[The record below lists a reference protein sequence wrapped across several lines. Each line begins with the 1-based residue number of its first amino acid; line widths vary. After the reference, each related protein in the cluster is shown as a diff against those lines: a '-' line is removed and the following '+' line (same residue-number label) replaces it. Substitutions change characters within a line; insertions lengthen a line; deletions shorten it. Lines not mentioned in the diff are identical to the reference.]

1 MEPLSITILTSGRFH
16 VLDLARE
23 LERLGHRVRFLSL
36 LPPWQLPRR
45 GLAASRGVWL
55 LGSAPLLGLR
65 RFARGAL
72 GETAAELLNRSIDHQ
87 AALLVRFGPDVD
99 VFIGMAGMSL
109 HALRAAR
116 ARGALT
122 LLERS
127 SAHIELQLA
136 LLGQPSDTS
145 AVARELAEYAEVDVL
160 SIPSRHVESGF
171 LAKGFPRERLA
182 LNVLGV
188 DLDEFPHDPG
198 PQDGPLEV
206 AFVGAFSRR
215 KGCDLWLEAA
225 ARLPSLRFTH
235 VGPAGDVAPSNAPN
249 APDLPNVRHLAAVPQ
264 RELRRFY
271 AAADVLTLPSRE
283 DGFGLVMSQALAS
296 GCHVVGTD
304 KTGAPDLAELAP
316 GAVTVVPAGDLEA
329 LVSALLALEA
339 RRAELRAARQMTPL
353 WRERLS
359 WRAYAERYVATIR
372 ASLSAAP
379 RRGRAT
385 R

>member
-45 GLAASRGVWL
+45 GLPANRGVWL

-65 RFARGAL
+65 RLARGPL
-72 GETAAELLNRSIDHQ
+72 GEAAAELLNRSIDHQ
-87 AALLVRFGPDVD
+87 AALHLRLGPHVD
-99 VFIGMAGMSL
+99 AFIGMAGMSL
-109 HALRAAR
+109 HALRAAKT
-116 ARGALT
+116 RGALT
-122 LLERS
+122 ILERS

-136 LLGQPSDTS
+136 LLGQPSNTP

-171 LAKGFPRERLA
+171 LAKGFHRERLA

-225 ARLPSLRFTH
+225 ARLPTIRFTH
-235 VGPAGDVAPSNAPN
+235 VGPPGDVAPAS
-249 APDLPNVRHLAAVPQ
+249 APDIPNVRHVAAVPQ

-271 AAADVLTLPSRE
+271 ATADVLTLPSRE

-329 LVSALLALEA
+329 LVSTLVALEA
-339 RRAELRAARQMTPL
+339 HRAELRAARRITPL

-359 WRAYAERYVATIR
+359 WRAYAERYVAMIR
-372 ASLSAAP
+372 ARLSAGP